1 MIKILQ
7 YIITNKGLALYNYII
22 SFQITWWNL
31 VCLRLIIWCQYGY
44 IILELRLR
52 WVVGRSGFQNLMA
65 WFKVRIWD
73 LAHWLISQRSLIIL
87 RKLLLICSIDNDSR
101 QLPVILHVNDRQLN
115 NSTMVGILVLLS
127 DCLSSWLLDFYIGLV
142 YTLRVIIDNTWMV
155 KLLLGVEVM
164 SSCRSP
170 RVRLLNCFL

>member
-1 MIKILQ
+1 M
-7 YIITNKGLALYNYII
+7 
-22 SFQITWWNL
+22 S
-31 VCLRLIIWCQYGY
+31 VCLSLIIWYQSSY

-52 WVVGRSGFQNLMA
+52 WVVVRSGFKNLMMA

-164 SSCRSP
+164 SSCRSLG
-170 RVRLLNCFL
+170 VLLMNCFLKLYIDFLLCLYLFFE